1 MRFVF
6 WDTRFCQNL
15 KGGGACDLSFGIR
28 ISSKLLRGT
37 GLCDLSLGIRISS
50 KLLGGRGLRF
60 VFWDTN
66 FFQTLKGDGACDL
79 SNLKGDGA
87 LRFVFWDTRFCQN
100 LKGDGACDLSFGIRI
115 SSKLLRG
122 TGLAICLLGYLFLPN
137 S

>member
-6 WDTRFCQNL
+6 WDTNFFHNL
-15 KGGGACDLSFGIR
+15 KGNGACDLSV
-28 ISSKLLRGT
+28 
-37 GLCDLSLGIRISS
+37 GIRISS

-79 SNLKGDGA
+79 S
-87 LRFVFWDTRFCQN
+87 
-100 LKGDGACDLSFGIRI
+100 FGIRI
-115 SSKLLRG
+115 SSTILRG
-122 TGLAICLLGYLFLPN
+122 TGVAICLLGYEFLPQ